1 VLVTATPVIA
11 SPATVAPGTGILRFT
26 NVDGRT
32 VATRAF
38 ASSPL
43 KLLNPQLPGPAAW
56 VYTATYG
63 GGLVGGDRI
72 DVEVDLRAGSRAVLT
87 TQASTKVY
95 RSELESSQRL
105 RARVR
110 DDALLVVAPDP
121 LVGFAGARYAQRQ
134 TFDLDAAASLVF
146 VDWITAGRHR
156 SGERWAFARYA
167 SRLRV
172 RRAGRLVL
180 ADGMTLDPVDGPVDE
195 RMRQFNCLATAVF
208 TGPAIDQ
215 SIVFD
220 RARDERLLISVAP
233 LRDEGVLV
241 RLAAESVE
249 HAAHALAGM
258 IAPVGSQIGGEPWA
272 GKW

>member
-1 VLVTATPVIA
+1 VLVTVPSVARAEALP
-11 SPATVAPGTGILRFT
+11 APGRGVLRFAR
-26 NVDGRT
+26 VEGRT

-38 ASSPL
+38 ASTPL

-56 VYTATYG
+56 IYAATYG

-72 DVEVDLRAGSRAVLT
+72 DLDIDVGGGSRVVLT

-95 RSELESSQRL
+95 RSPLESSQHL

-121 LVGFAGARYAQRQ
+121 LVCFAGAHYAQRQ
-134 TFDLDAAASLVF
+134 EFDLDGAASLACI
-146 VDWITAGRHR
+146 DWITAGRHR

-180 ADGMTLDPVDGPVDE
+180 ADGLTLDPVDGAVDE
-195 RMRQFNCLATAVF
+195 RMRQFNCVATAVF
-208 TGPAIDQ
+208 TGPLAPPAVQ
-215 SIVFD
+215 SLD
-220 RARDERLLISVAP
+220 TNNADLLLSVAP
-233 LRDEGVLV
+233 LRDGGVLV
-241 RLAAESVE
+241 RLASASVE
-249 HAAHALAGM
+249 RAALALTAM
-258 IAPVGSQIGGEPWA
+258 MAAVSSHIGGDAWQ
-272 GKW
+272 GKY